1 MDQNYNTS
9 NLQNNPQTVDNNGV
23 QQGEPQTAYNNAT
36 PQGNTQGTYYADYA
50 SGNNQGTYD
59 QGVYN
64 QGTYNQETYNQGAY
78 NQETYNQGT
87 QQDIYK
93 QSNDIGSKRATQ
105 SMIWGIVT
113 LSLNLIMICS
123 MSLGGPFL
131 FGGILCIGP
140 IVGISY
146 SVAGW
151 NSDNHGKAVA
161 GRVCSIIALVLGVI
175 VFIVGIIS
183 RFSSY

>member
-23 QQGEPQTAYNNAT
+23 QQGDSQTAYNNMT

-50 SGNNQGTYD
+50 SGN
-59 QGVYN
+59 
-64 QGTYNQETYNQGAY
+64 
-78 NQETYNQGT
+78 NQGT

-146 SVAGW
+146 SAAGW